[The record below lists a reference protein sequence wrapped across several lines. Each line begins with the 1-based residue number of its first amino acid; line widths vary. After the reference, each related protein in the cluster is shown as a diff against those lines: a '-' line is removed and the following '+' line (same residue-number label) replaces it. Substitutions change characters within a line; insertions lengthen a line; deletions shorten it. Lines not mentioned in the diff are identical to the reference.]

1 MDLVFSDIHADIN
14 ALDTILNIAN
24 MLEFKKKYGE
34 YSRIINLG
42 DILERGTH
50 PSEVLKK
57 LTLLEKTYSLTS
69 IMGNHDEAFLY
80 KRPVSGSTLES
91 FAAHQSLT
99 ENELGFFKQNDDET
113 FGHQQLIDKK
123 NGLVFVHGGTLDPQ
137 KITPPNAGQESWLY
151 QRTWQRLS
159 EEDFEYFSYSGYHY
173 TASSAF
179 KESRKNLDNFVI
191 LCGHQHLETAL
202 EQDNESINEIYNS
215 TKIENEKFGE
225 FSLGKKEFE
234 IKNTSNYLIRLGL
247 GGPEGY
253 YGNGFGQIHFG
264 IIQYNPKKVI
274 LFTVT

>member
-1 MDLVFSDIHADIN
+1 MDLVLSDIHADIN

-24 MLEFKKKYGE
+24 MSEFKKKYGE

-57 LTLLEKTYSLTS
+57 LILLEKTYPLIS

-80 KRPVSGSTLES
+80 KRHVSGSTLES
-91 FAAHQSLT
+91 LAAHQSLT
-99 ENELGFFKQNDDET
+99 ENELGFFKQNNDET
-113 FGHQQLIDKK
+113 FGHQQFIDKK
-123 NGLVFVHGGTLDPQ
+123 NDLVFVHGGTLDPE

-173 TASSAF
+173 TAPSAF

-191 LCGHQHLETAL
+191 LCGHQHLETAI
-202 EQDNESINEIYNS
+202 EQDNESINEIYHS
-215 TKIENEKFGE
+215 TKTENEKLGK
-225 FSLGKKEFE
+225 FSLVKKEFE

-253 YGNGFGQIHFG
+253 YGNGFGQTHFG
-264 IIQYNPKKVI
+264 IIQYNPKKAV
-274 LFTVT
+274 LFTII

>member
-24 MLEFKKKYGE
+24 MSEFKKKYGE

-42 DILERGTH
+42 DILECGTH

-57 LTLLEKTYSLTS
+57 LALLEKTYSLTS

-99 ENELGFFKQNDDET
+99 ENELGFFKLNNDET
-113 FGHQQLIDKK
+113 FGHQQFIDKK

-179 KESRKNLDNFVI
+179 KESRKDLDNFVI
-191 LCGHQHLETAL
+191 LCGHQHLEAAI

-215 TKIENEKFGE
+215 TKTENEKFGK
-225 FSLGKKEFE
+225 FLLGKKEFE